1 MLDLRS
7 PVFGSWTLALR
18 APVSVLIGLT
28 ILLVGLTGPASAA
41 PSHWEPVEDEFSEEF
56 EACPGVDV
64 LWELTVT
71 GKSRFT
77 TRGRN
82 GLPLYQEHVTDTE
95 VYTNLANGEWVRVVS
110 TRTEHPLSVTN
121 NGDGTLTYLY
131 NHTGKST
138 MYAADGSVVARLG
151 TGGVRIE
158 KTFAHHGTPY
168 NPDNFELVGLNFPDG
183 FGSTGRSD
191 ADFCTALVG
200 AIG

>member
-82 GLPLYQEHVTDTE
+82 GLPLYQEHVT
-95 VYTNLANGEWVRVVS
+95 
-110 TRTEHPLSVTN
+110 
-121 NGDGTLTYLY
+121 LTYLY